1 MLLFKPKNHP
11 YSLRRNLRL
20 LVFVCV
26 LPATLV
32 SAWLTYSTYEMR
44 REQLEQQIVL
54 QSRTVLAELDRDMA
68 AVESGAKVL
77 ARAPELAKGD
87 LRSFYLRASEAL
99 AAGFVY
105 NYILTDTQGRQV
117 LNTLRP
123 WGTPLPMTGTP
134 AQLGRVF
141 SERATVLTDLFVGPV
156 ARRNA
161 LALGVPVLRG
171 DEVVYS
177 LNIGLDPIRVQELL
191 TRHQLPQ
198 GWVMAVLDGSGHI
211 VARSRDASRYIG
223 QLAVPSLLEAMAL
236 RDHDTLL
243 SETKDGEP
251 VFTAYSTSGP
261 WRWRVVVGA
270 PRALLLHD
278 LMVQLGWVL
287 GGSLLAYGL
296 GLWLARAIS
305 LRVLASV
312 QQLNAAA
319 QALCHG
325 QDVQLPAIRLQEA
338 EAVGA
343 ALQQASMAM
352 KQVTFYAQ
360 HDVLTGLPNR
370 LLFDEVAERNLAFAE
385 RRGHSLAVVA
395 VDLDGFKTVNDTQG
409 HATGD
414 EVLKAVAQRIQA
426 VIRASDIVARLG
438 GDEFIVLLSDV
449 EESAAMD
456 TARRMVQALSE
467 PYPQVLAPVS
477 ASVGVAL
484 YPRHG
489 LELKS
494 LVQAADRALY
504 RAKQAGKRCAT
515 LAG

>member
-236 RDHDTLL
+236 RDHDTLCL
-243 SETKDGEP
+243 L
-251 VFTAYSTSGP
+251 YTSP
-261 WRWRVVVGA
+261 S
-270 PRALLLHD
+270 PRD
-278 LMVQLGWVL
+278 
-287 GGSLLAYGL
+287 
-296 GLWLARAIS
+296 
-305 LRVLASV
+305 
-312 QQLNAAA
+312 
-319 QALCHG
+319 
-325 QDVQLPAIRLQEA
+325 
-338 EAVGA
+338 
-343 ALQQASMAM
+343 
-352 KQVTFYAQ
+352 
-360 HDVLTGLPNR
+360 
-370 LLFDEVAERNLAFAE
+370 
-385 RRGHSLAVVA
+385 
-395 VDLDGFKTVNDTQG
+395 
-409 HATGD
+409 
-414 EVLKAVAQRIQA
+414 
-426 VIRASDIVARLG
+426 
-438 GDEFIVLLSDV
+438 
-449 EESAAMD
+449 
-456 TARRMVQALSE
+456 
-467 PYPQVLAPVS
+467 
-477 ASVGVAL
+477 
-484 YPRHG
+484 
-489 LELKS
+489 
-494 LVQAADRALY
+494 
-504 RAKQAGKRCAT
+504 
-515 LAG
+515 